1 MILKWFNLCLKN
13 YKNLVFAIYVVK
25 KYIKLNLSV
34 MVVSPLEDKCTS
46 LKEEVTGSS
55 DNLAFQQ
62 KTWSFTKINLRL
74 LNRTN

>member
-1 MILKWFNLCLKN
+1 MRNGQGFWTFLLT
-13 YKNLVFAIYVVK
+13 YTDQAIQ
-25 KYIKLNLSV
+25 NLSV

>member
-34 MVVSPLEDKCTS
+34 MVVLAVLMS
-46 LKEEVTGSS
+46 LLILVVKNYFV
-55 DNLAFQQ
+55 
-62 KTWSFTKINLRL
+62 KIVYKKILKKI
-74 LNRTN
+74 